1 MDEHG
6 PFEDAFPIKN
16 GDIPIAMLVYQGV
29 LYFDLAGLLHSLK
42 LTICPEDKWL
52 QD

>member
-1 MDEHG
+1 MKMDPLKMH
-6 PFEDAFPIKN
+6 FLLKN

-29 LYFDLAGLLHSLK
+29 LYIDLAGLLHSLN
-42 LTICPEDKWL
+42 LICPEDKWL